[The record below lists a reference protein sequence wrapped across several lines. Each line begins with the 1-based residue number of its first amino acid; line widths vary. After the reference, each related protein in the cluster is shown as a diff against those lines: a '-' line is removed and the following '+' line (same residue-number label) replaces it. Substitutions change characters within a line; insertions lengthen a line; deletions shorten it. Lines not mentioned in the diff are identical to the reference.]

1 MLKAH
6 FLRQNG
12 MLIACTVSGHDAY
25 TEDTGYSVLCAAV
38 SSAVQLTTALLS
50 ECFGAPEDCAAV
62 SPAPD
67 GQNQISIRLEKPDP
81 VHSKILNGLLLHFQA
96 LAEDFAGDFRVTVS
110 DS

>member
-67 GQNQISIRLEKPDP
+67 GQNQISIRLDKPDP

-110 DS
+110 DT

>member
-6 FLRQNG
+6 FMRQNG
-12 MLIACTVSGHDAY
+12 MLISCTVSGHDAF

-50 ECFGAPEDCAAV
+50 DCFGMPEECVRV

-67 GQNQISIRLEKPDP
+67 GKNQISIRLEKPDP
-81 VHSKILNGLLLHFQA
+81 VHSNILNGLLLHFQA

-110 DS
+110 GS